1 VHGGLDIFT
10 IHDGKDVVKIAP
22 VGPDAAHTIAKLI
35 YLRDLVALTKSS
47 DPNAIFPIGEYLYK
61 DEDGKLQFL
70 QHSIVTGAF
79 KFDPK
84 YHLKLPNRFLDS
96 FKAYIRFIS
105 DLIIIGYG
113 FGDGHINLVIREWV
127 EQSKDRRIT
136 IVEPHPKGVPGFL
149 LHVSP
154 QVELKSKTGR
164 DYFAAIAE

>member
-84 YHLKLPNRFLDS
+84 YHQKLPNRFLDS